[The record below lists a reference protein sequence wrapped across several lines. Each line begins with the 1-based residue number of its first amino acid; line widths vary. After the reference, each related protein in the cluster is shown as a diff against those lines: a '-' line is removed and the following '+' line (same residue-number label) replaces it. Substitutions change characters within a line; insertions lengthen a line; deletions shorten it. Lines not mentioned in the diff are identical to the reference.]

1 MNYHYSLRNCR
12 AALQYLTSNNDYK
25 YRVLK
30 GFSEMWPTKVTD
42 TSPEIY
48 KRYRELNAAYEKI
61 SDRMKINGD
70 GELMSAEDTQEIE
83 KLVEQLTSVY
93 CDWIGYNT
101 RMIEDKKKPPG
112 TK

>member
-1 MNYHYSLRNCR
+1 
-12 AALQYLTSNNDYK
+12 
-25 YRVLK
+25 
-30 GFSEMWPTKVTD
+30 MWPTKPGD

-48 KRYRELNAAYEKI
+48 KRYRELNDAYTKI

-101 RMIEDKKKPPG
+101 KMIGDQKNPPWV
-112 TK
+112 K